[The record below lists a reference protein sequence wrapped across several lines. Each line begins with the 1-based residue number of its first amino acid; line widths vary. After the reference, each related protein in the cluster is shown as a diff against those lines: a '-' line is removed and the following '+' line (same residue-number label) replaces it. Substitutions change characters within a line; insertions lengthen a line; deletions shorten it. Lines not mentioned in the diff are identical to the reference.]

1 MATEDEVY
9 AVTGYRVGTV
19 SPFGLPRQLK
29 VLIDPGVMREEEISI
44 GSGIPNTG
52 IILKSVDLLH
62 ALSNAEIL
70 QLIA

>member
-1 MATEDEVY
+1 
-9 AVTGYRVGTV
+9 
-19 SPFGLPRQLK
+19 
-29 VLIDPGVMREEEISI
+29 MREEEISI